1 MVATGGFASTAV
13 LALAIDVL
21 ERIDPALLPGDAR
34 RPDYLADAT
43 VSARQKSAVLQ
54 HAMAVGG
61 AGPLLSVGGDC
72 ARMATLP
79 IFESL
84 LRARSTDVLMEKWLR
99 LERYFHHANRTR
111 IEPGKD
117 NAWACE
123 RYTDMGAPPHPENL
137 LICGFMLGLLSVYG
151 VKLQRCEVGNS
162 KLPIRNGALDTTAM
176 LARKRK
182 LLVADASHWRIQWV
196 AVVQPRSLPQSHTGD
211 VVTQQLSAL
220 LARDVGAQWRLDEVA
235 AQLGQSR
242 RSLQRLIA
250 GEGHTFS
257 SIVRKVRIQSACAL
271 LSDTEVAIADI
282 GFCCGFADQAH
293 FQRNFKRATNMTPAG
308 YRQL

>member
-1 MVATGGFASTAV
+1 V

-21 ERIDPALLPGDAR
+21 ARIDPALLPDDAEA
-34 RPDYLADAT
+34 PDYLADAA
-43 VSARQKSAVLQ
+43 VSARQKSTVLQ

-72 ARMATLP
+72 ARLATLP

-84 LRARSTDVLMEKWLR
+84 LRASSTDVLMEKWLR
-99 LERYFHHANRTR
+99 LERYFHHTHRTR
-111 IEPGKD
+111 IEAVK
-117 NAWACE
+117 NSAWACE
-123 RYTDMGAPPHPENL
+123 RYTDTGVPPTPENL
-137 LICGFMLGLLSVYG
+137 LICGFMLGLLSLYG
-151 VKLQRCEVGNS
+151 IKLQRCEIGKM
-162 KLPIRNGALDTTAM
+162 KLPIKNGALDGVALM
-176 LARKRK
+176 ARKRK
-182 LLVADASHWRIQWV
+182 LEVVDSSRWRIQWQ
-196 AVVQPRSLPQSHTGD
+196 ASVQTSPQPHLPTGD
-211 VVTQQLSAL
+211 AITEQLNAL
-220 LARDVGAQWRLDEVA
+220 LARDVGAQWRLEDVA

-257 SIVRKVRIQSACAL
+257 SVVRNVRIQSACTL
-271 LSDTEVAIADI
+271 LRDTDAPIADI

-293 FQRNFKRATNMTPAG
+293 FQRNFRRATNMTPAS